1 MNWLKELLRSKR
13 VQNSLKQLSE
23 TLEKRKHELVFFNE
37 KDKVWFY
44 FVRNIK

>member
-1 MNWLKELLRSKR
+1 